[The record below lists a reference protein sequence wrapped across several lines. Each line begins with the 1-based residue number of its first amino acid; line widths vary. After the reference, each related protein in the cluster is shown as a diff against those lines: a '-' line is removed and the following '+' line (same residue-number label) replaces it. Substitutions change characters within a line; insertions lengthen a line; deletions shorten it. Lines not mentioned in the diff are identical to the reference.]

1 MSNVSKISLA
11 IYSMLL
17 SSRCTMILAQ
27 RSLFEIQKESV
38 LRCVYL

>member
-17 SSRCTMILAQ
+17 SFWCTVMLAQ
-27 RSLFEIQKESV
+27 RELFEIPKESI
-38 LRCVYL
+38 L